1 MLCVCVQL
9 IKVCISR
16 HSDRGVGEKRGGK
29 EMGLKRRGGNKDG
42 ETQKERREE
51 SREVAS
57 GAGWKIVC
65 VCVCV
70 CVCVSV
76 CVVGV
81 FGREAKCKEIILTK
95 P

>member
-29 EMGLKRRGGNKDG
+29 EMGLKRRGGGNKDG

-57 GAGWKIVC
+57 GAGWRIVC
-65 VCVCV
+65 VC
-70 CVCVSV
+70 V